1 MDLLQAFGWL
11 ALAMAALML
20 GGWRWERAHR
30 NAGIVDVLWATGMGL
45 AAVFLAL
52 AVGVVLGSGL
62 FADTVLSGLRN
73 DKAELRTEIET
84 LTDEK
89 NELNEKLSA
98 AGEFDALMAP
108 RMLRDTLRGTSV

>member
-45 AAVFLAL
+45 AAFDVGTLA
-52 AVGVVLGSGL
+52 GST
-62 FADTVLSGLRN
+62 AT
-73 DKAELRTEIET
+73 AA
-84 LTDEK
+84 
-89 NELNEKLSA
+89 A
-98 AGEFDALMAP
+98 AGAMPCTRQDG
-108 RMLRDTLRGTSV
+108 GTRP